1 MSIDATADH
10 PDPLDREPDGTADL
24 IGVTL
29 RRIDPAKNMARF
41 YAMEVQLDLF
51 GAIMLMKQWGRLGTS
66 GRIAGEPYAS
76 VALAKNALERQAAR
90 KRRRG
95 YQKSLWIPIPQ
106 RPCPRFYPPPSRL
119 TSKAWSKPQRTMPA
133 APRR

>member
-1 MSIDATADH
+1 MSIDATADQQ
-10 PDPLDREPDGTADL
+10 DPLDHQPDGTAGL

-51 GAIMLMKQWGRLGTS
+51 GAIMLMKQWGRLGTG

-76 VALAKNALERQAAR
+76 VALAVNALERQAAR

-95 YQKSLWIPIPQ
+95 YQ
-106 RPCPRFYPPPSRL
+106 
-119 TSKAWSKPQRTMPA
+119 
-133 APRR
+133 

>member
-10 PDPLDREPDGTADL
+10 QDPLDHDPDGTAGL

-41 YAMEVQLDLF
+41 YAMEVQRDLF
-51 GAIMLMKQWGRLGTS
+51 GAIMLMRQWGRLGTG

-95 YQKSLWIPIPQ
+95 YQ
-106 RPCPRFYPPPSRL
+106 
-119 TSKAWSKPQRTMPA
+119 
-133 APRR
+133 

>member
-1 MSIDATADH
+1 MSIDTTADH
-10 PDPLDREPDGTADL
+10 QDPLDCEPDGTADL

-41 YAMEVQLDLF
+41 YAMEVQFDLF
-51 GAIMLMKQWGRLGTS
+51 GAIMLMKQWGRLGTG

-76 VALAKNALERQAAR
+76 IALALAALQRQAER

-95 YQKSLWIPIPQ
+95 Y
-106 RPCPRFYPPPSRL
+106 R
-119 TSKAWSKPQRTMPA
+119 
-133 APRR
+133 

>member
-10 PDPLDREPDGTADL
+10 QDAVDHDLNGTSGL

-51 GAIMLMKQWGRLGTS
+51 GAIMLMKQWGRLGTG

-76 VALAKNALERQAAR
+76 LALAVNALERQAAR

-95 YQKSLWIPIPQ
+95 YQ
-106 RPCPRFYPPPSRL
+106 
-119 TSKAWSKPQRTMPA
+119 
-133 APRR
+133 

>member
-10 PDPLDREPDGTADL
+10 QDPFDREPDGTADL

-41 YAMEVQLDLF
+41 YAMNVQFDLF
-51 GAIMLMKQWGRLGTS
+51 GAIMLMKQWGRIGTG
-66 GRIAGEPYAS
+66 GRIVGEPYPS
-76 VALAKNALERQAAR
+76 VDLACSALQRQAER

-95 YQKSLWIPIPQ
+95 YQ
-106 RPCPRFYPPPSRL
+106 
-119 TSKAWSKPQRTMPA
+119 
-133 APRR
+133 

>member
-10 PDPLDREPDGTADL
+10 QDPLDRGPDGTAGL

-51 GAIMLMKQWGRLGTS
+51 GAIMLMRQWGRLGTG

-76 VALAKNALERQAAR
+76 VALAVTALERQAKR

-95 YQKSLWIPIPQ
+95 YQ
-106 RPCPRFYPPPSRL
+106 
-119 TSKAWSKPQRTMPA
+119 
-133 APRR
+133 

>member
-1 MSIDATADH
+1 M
-10 PDPLDREPDGTADL
+10 PLDREPDGTL
-24 IGVTL
+24 VWFGVTL

-51 GAIMLMKQWGRLGTS
+51 GAIMLMKQWGRLGTG

-76 VALAKNALERQAAR
+76 LALAVNALERQAER

-95 YQKSLWIPIPQ
+95 YQ
-106 RPCPRFYPPPSRL
+106 
-119 TSKAWSKPQRTMPA
+119 
-133 APRR
+133 

>member
-1 MSIDATADH
+1 MSIDATANH
-10 PDPLDREPDGTADL
+10 QHPLDREPDGTAGL

-29 RRIDPAKNMARF
+29 HRIDPAKNMARF

-51 GAIMLMKQWGRLGTS
+51 GAIMLMKQWGRLGTG

-76 VALAKNALERQAAR
+76 VALAVNALERQAER

-95 YQKSLWIPIPQ
+95 Y
-106 RPCPRFYPPPSRL
+106 R
-119 TSKAWSKPQRTMPA
+119 
-133 APRR
+133 

>member
-10 PDPLDREPDGTADL
+10 QDPLDHDPDGAAGL

-41 YAMEVQLDLF
+41 YAMEVQFDLF
-51 GAIMLMKQWGRLGTS
+51 GAIMLMRQWGRLGTG

-95 YQKSLWIPIPQ
+95 YQ
-106 RPCPRFYPPPSRL
+106 
-119 TSKAWSKPQRTMPA
+119 
-133 APRR
+133 

>member
-10 PDPLDREPDGTADL
+10 QAPLDRGPDWTAAL

-41 YAMEVQLDLF
+41 YAMDVQFDLF
-51 GAIMLMKQWGRLGTS
+51 GATMLMKQWGRIGTG
-66 GRIAGEPYAS
+66 GRVAGEPYAS
-76 VALAKNALERQAAR
+76 VALALAALRRQAER

-95 YQKSLWIPIPQ
+95 YQ
-106 RPCPRFYPPPSRL
+106 
-119 TSKAWSKPQRTMPA
+119 
-133 APRR
+133 

>member
-1 MSIDATADH
+1 MSINATADH
-10 PDPLDREPDGTADL
+10 QHPLDREPDGTAGL

-51 GAIMLMKQWGRLGTS
+51 GAIMLMRQWGRLGTG
-66 GRIAGEPYAS
+66 GRISGEPYAS
-76 VALAKNALERQAAR
+76 VALAKNALEHQAAR

-95 YQKSLWIPIPQ
+95 YQ
-106 RPCPRFYPPPSRL
+106 
-119 TSKAWSKPQRTMPA
+119 
-133 APRR
+133 

>member
-1 MSIDATADH
+1 MSINATTDH
-10 PDPLDREPDGTADL
+10 QHHLDREPDGTAGL

-51 GAIMLMKQWGRLGTS
+51 GAIMLMRQWGRLGTG

-76 VALAKNALERQAAR
+76 IALAKNALERQAAR

-95 YQKSLWIPIPQ
+95 YQ
-106 RPCPRFYPPPSRL
+106 
-119 TSKAWSKPQRTMPA
+119 
-133 APRR
+133 

>member
-1 MSIDATADH
+1 MSIDATANH
-10 PDPLDREPDGTADL
+10 QDPLDRDSDGTAGL

-51 GAIMLMKQWGRLGTS
+51 GAITLMKQWGRLGTG

-76 VALAKNALERQAAR
+76 LALAVNALECQAAR

-95 YQKSLWIPIPQ
+95 YQ
-106 RPCPRFYPPPSRL
+106 
-119 TSKAWSKPQRTMPA
+119 
-133 APRR
+133 

>member
-10 PDPLDREPDGTADL
+10 QDPLDREPDGMADL
-24 IGVTL
+24 IGVML

-51 GAIMLMKQWGRLGTS
+51 GAIMLMKQWGRHGTG

-76 VALAKNALERQAAR
+76 VALAVNALERQAAR

-95 YQKSLWIPIPQ
+95 YQ
-106 RPCPRFYPPPSRL
+106 
-119 TSKAWSKPQRTMPA
+119 
-133 APRR
+133 